1 MEYFSESILA
11 AIGLIV
17 DFDKDLYQIVATS
30 VKISCIALLIAAL
43 IGVPVGGWVALS
55 SFRGKYFLQS
65 LLNTL
70 MAMPTV
76 MIGLIFYGLLSRRG
90 PLGDFGLLYT
100 PTAVVI
106 GEFVLILPI
115 IINLAASAVN
125 SSDPRLV
132 STLQSMGANKWQLLS
147 LVLLEVRMAVAIA
160 VVTGFGRAIGEV
172 GAAMMLGGNIQG
184 VTRTMTTAIALETS
198 KGEFELGLALGILLL
213 AIAFSVNWLLQR
225 LHFYT

>member
-1 MEYFSESILA
+1 MGFFSESIHA
-11 AIGLIV
+11 AFRLIV
-17 DFDKDLYQIVATS
+17 DFDEELYQIAATS
-30 VKISCIALLIAAL
+30 VKISCTASLMASS
-43 IGVPVGGWVALS
+43 IGVPLGGWLALS
-55 SFRGKYFLQS
+55 SFRGKSFLQS

-76 MIGLIFYGLLSRRG
+76 MIGLIFYGMLSRRG

-115 IINLAASAVN
+115 IINLAANAVT
-125 SSDPRLV
+125 SSDPRLAP
-132 STLQSMGANKWQLLS
+132 TLQSLGANKWQLLIR
-147 LVLLEVRMAVAIA
+147 VLIDVKIAVAIA
-160 VVTGFGRAIGEV
+160 VVTGFGRAVGEV

-213 AIAFSVNWLLQR
+213 IIAFTVNWLLRR
-225 LHFYT
+225 LQLNT

>member
-160 VVTGFGRAIGEV
+160 VLTGFGRAIGEV

>member
-11 AIGLIV
+11 ALGLIV
-17 DFDKDLYQIVATS
+17 DFDKELYQIVVTS
-30 VKISCIALLIAAL
+30 VKISCIALLIASL

-132 STLQSMGANKWQLLS
+132 STLQSMGANQWQLLI